1 MSKYALTGAILAG
14 GMNRR
19 FNGRKKA
26 FININGN
33 TILDRISDVFQ
44 DLFEEILL
52 VTNEPE
58 AYPAW
63 PFSIVSDRL
72 PIRCSLTGIHAA
84 LYSAH
89 FPYVFITACDTPFL
103 HRKLVE
109 TIIDPVFSNPAD
121 VIVPETSA
129 GLEPLCAL
137 YSKRSISTIEQAL
150 AQKKCKVQNVLKQVS
165 HKKIPE
171 SVLRKADPKLLSFI
185 NINSPEDLDSILA
198 HDNLSP
204 LHQCRP

>member
-26 FININGN
+26 FIKINGN
-33 TILDRISDVFQ
+33 TILDRIGNVFQ

-89 FPYVFITACDTPFL
+89 FQYVFITACDTPFL
-103 HRKLVE
+103 NRRLVE
-109 TIIDPVFSNPAD
+109 TIIDPVVFNTSAD

-137 YSKRSISTIEQAL
+137 YSKRSIATIEQAL

-171 SVLRKADPKLLSFI
+171 SVLKKADPQLLSFF
-185 NINSPEDLDSILA
+185 NINTPEDLEIIAA
-198 HDNLSP
+198 HNNFP
-204 LHQCRP
+204 RN